1 MAALREVFDVTL
13 LATLGL
19 IFFGTLVG
27 AYLRS
32 RRCDPCLKSFES
44 FHVTLERVNG
54 KIIWGVME
62 LEPTGL
68 ELRYRNLVQDANHVE
83 SSYILYGEEYGEIQ
97 AIFRYV
103 DDLAEESRARRQRD
117 LERSFHPGPLRRLG
131 RGVRHFFNIAG
142 ESLSEMIGVLV
153 GRLRK
158 PAGRYI
164 TETGEAHLKSLGS
177 EVIGQV
183 GHVHDPLLER
193 YIGQKVVVELLEDD
207 EVHEHVGIFK
217 NYSADFLEF
226 LDVQFPQ
233 RQALPLGSDLR
244 ADTPWVS
251 ATRKGNLIQVV
262 NHTGQPVLLQSLALI
277 NEGEEDEEDLLNVVV
292 DAGETLELH
301 PSRDFAQANLYLRVV
316 RELDMIVPRHR
327 ARIRHRA
334 ECQEPSILPEIIFDL
349 GVILRRNSR
358 LDHQETR
365 LRAELAEN
373 PASALAASNLGA
385 ILAQKQRFAEAR
397 QWLEKAYAMRYSL
410 PDNGRRTYMLL
421 NEVRRRQAKANSAT
435 VLLAAHSTSTHQ
447 GHSVSVDGH

>member
-1 MAALREVFDVTL
+1 
-13 LATLGL
+13 
-19 IFFGTLVG
+19 
-27 AYLRS
+27 
-32 RRCDPCLKSFES
+32 
-44 FHVTLERVNG
+44 
-54 KIIWGVME
+54 
-62 LEPTGL
+62 
-68 ELRYRNLVQDANHVE
+68 
-83 SSYILYGEEYGEIQ
+83 
-97 AIFRYV
+97 
-103 DDLAEESRARRQRD
+103 
-117 LERSFHPGPLRRLG
+117 
-131 RGVRHFFNIAG
+131 
-142 ESLSEMIGVLV
+142 MIGVLV

-183 GHVHDPLLER
+183 GHVHNPLLER

-358 LDHQETR
+358 LDHQEAR

-385 ILAQKQRFAEAR
+385 ILAQKQQFAEAR

-410 PDNGRRTYMLL
+410 PDNGRRNYMLL
-421 NEVRRRQAKANSAT
+421 NEVRRRQAKVNSAT
-435 VLLAAHSTSTHQ
+435 IPLAAHSTSTHQ